1 MSTTPIG
8 YKLDHMKKLFALL
21 LAVPLICSC
30 VSKTK
35 YMRMVSDYE
44 SRIDEMEWQ
53 LHELEDDKNDLEDR
67 VDELEDQVVEMEDI
81 ISEAKSMCLIWSDD
95 AYMALNVLNQY

>member
-1 MSTTPIG
+1 
-8 YKLDHMKKLFALL
+8 MKKLFVIL
-21 LAVPLICSC
+21 LAASLMCSC

-35 YMRMVSDYE
+35 HKRMVSDYE

-53 LHELEDDKNDLEDR
+53 LQELEDEKNDLENR
-67 VDELEDQVVEMEDI
+67 VDELEDQVTDMEDI

-95 AYMALNVLNQY
+95 AYMALTVLNRY